1 MTTGKLDTQERA
13 LIKDPRGDQTM
24 FDFVTTRINDSLFE
38 IVLNRTDK
46 RNAIHWPMLQ
56 ELGAAIEQAEQTPGV
71 RAVIVRGEGTGFS
84 SGIELHAFAQ
94 LPETFGANWSAHMLN
109 VTGAFQAIVTKF
121 ERSAVPTIALL
132 HGYVLGLGLELAL
145 ACDIRLAARGTK
157 LGLPEARL
165 GIIPDV
171 GGTTRLT
178 RLIGPARAKEVI
190 MTGRMIDAAEAE
202 RLGMVNAV
210 VPRDELR
217 ARGEALAA
225 EIALSAPLAVTYAKR
240 VIDGMAEIDRGL
252 QMEAWAQAH
261 LVQTAD
267 FQNGLQAM
275 IAKSAPHWQG
285 K

>member
-1 MTTGKLDTQERA
+1 
-13 LIKDPRGDQTM
+13 M
-24 FDFVTTRINDSLFE
+24 FDYVTTQINGSLFE

-56 ELGAAIEQAEQTPGV
+56 ELGAAINQAEQTAEV

-84 SGIELHAFAQ
+84 SGIELQAFTQMADA
-94 LPETFGANWSAHMLN
+94 FGANWSTHMLN

-121 ERSAVPTIALL
+121 ERSALPTIALL

-145 ACDIRLAARGTK
+145 ACDFRLAARGTK

-178 RLIGPARAKEVI
+178 RLIGPARAKEII
-190 MTGRMIDAAEAE
+190 MTGRMIDATEAE

-210 VPRDELR
+210 VARDELR
-217 ARGEALAA
+217 ARGEALAS
-225 EIALSAPLAVTYAKR
+225 EIALCAPLAVTYAKR
-240 VIDGMAEIDRGL
+240 VIDGAAEIDRGL
-252 QMEAWAQAH
+252 QLEAWAQAH
-261 LVQTAD
+261 LAQTQD
-267 FQNGLQAM
+267 FQSGLQAM
-275 IAKSAPHWQG
+275 ITKSAPHWQG

>member
-1 MTTGKLDTQERA
+1 MSDY
-13 LIKDPRGDQTM
+13 
-24 FDFVTTRINDSLFE
+24 VTTQISGSLFE

-56 ELGAAIEQAEQTPGV
+56 ELGAAIDRAEQTAGV
-71 RAVIVRGEGTGFS
+71 RAVIVRGAGTGFS
-84 SGIELHAFAQ
+84 SGIELQAFAQ
-94 LPETFGANWSAHMLN
+94 LAETFGANWPAHMLN
-109 VTGAFQAIVTKF
+109 VTGAFQAIATKF
-121 ERSAVPTIALL
+121 ERSALPTIALL
-132 HGYVLGLGLELAL
+132 HGYALGLGLELAL
-145 ACDIRLAARGTK
+145 ACDIRLAGRGTK

-202 RLGMVNAV
+202 RLGIVNAV

-217 ARGEALAA
+217 TKGEALAA
-225 EIALSAPLAVTYAKR
+225 EIAQCAPLAVTYAKR
-240 VIDGMAEIDRGL
+240 VIDGAAAIDRGL
-252 QMEAWAQAH
+252 QLEAWAQAH
-261 LVQTAD
+261 LVQTQD
-267 FQNGLQAM
+267 FQSGLQAM
-275 IAKSAPHWQG
+275 IAKATPHWLG

>member
-1 MTTGKLDTQERA
+1 
-13 LIKDPRGDQTM
+13 M
-24 FDFVTTRINDSLFE
+24 FDYVMTELKGSLFE

-46 RNAIHWPMLQ
+46 RNAIHWPMWQ
-56 ELGAAIEQAEQTPGV
+56 ELGAALEQAEQTPGV
-71 RAVIVRGEGTGFS
+71 RVVIVRGAGTGFS
-84 SGIELHAFAQ
+84 SGIELQAFAQ
-94 LPETFGANWSAHMLN
+94 LADTFGENWAARMLN
-109 VTGAFQAIVTKF
+109 VTGAFQAIATQF
-121 ERSAVPTIALL
+121 ERSELPTIALL

-157 LGLPEARL
+157 MGLPEARL

-190 MTGRMIDAAEAE
+190 MTGRMIDAGEAE

-210 VPRDELR
+210 VGRDELH

-225 EIALSAPLAVTYAKR
+225 EIALCAPLAVTYAKR
-240 VIDGMAEIDRGL
+240 VIDGAAEIDRGL
-252 QMEAWAQAH
+252 QLEAWAQAH
-261 LVQTAD
+261 LVQTQD
-267 FQNGLQAM
+267 FESGLQAM
-275 IAKSAPHWQG
+275 IAKSAPRWQG